1 MVSVKSVKYLQGY
14 KIWVEFN
21 DGDAGEIDLEGALHG
36 PVFEP
41 LKDVAYFRQATL
53 DPELETVHQSVL

>member
-21 DGDAGEIDLEGALHG
+21 DGDAGEIDLENALHG

-53 DPELETVHQSVL
+53 DPELEIVHQSVL